1 MEDLDFRLR
10 LLEERYGK
18 VRERLIL
25 INQNMIDEFKL
36 FTTSVE
42 TLSEEIKLLRQEM
55 EEIKSITQ
63 SLRRAS
69 KQFADKKDVKV
80 LEKYI
85 NVWNPMNFATQ
96 KDLERAMSKKG
107 GQ

>member
-63 SLRRAS
+63 SLLRAS

>member
-85 NVWNPMNFATQ
+85 NVWNPMNFPTQ

>member
-63 SLRRAS
+63 SLLRAS

-85 NVWNPMNFATQ
+85 SVWNPMNFATQ